1 MSEKVN
7 NDEPLKA
14 LLLQRFLAF
23 IIDMFLILIV
33 ASLISTPFVD
43 TERLEKIE
51 KQEFETLEKFQ
62 NEEIDAK
69 TYIDTYSSLY
79 YKSKRESGLVSIITI
94 FLEVVYFV
102 VYQTYKKGQT
112 IGKKLMKIKVVSD
125 DGELSSNQMIYRAF
139 IANFIIFSLISF
151 AFMLFG
157 PKDIFFYVSIV
168 FECIQFLILL
178 ISAIMIMKSEN
189 GKAIHDRLAHTTVIR
204 V

>member
-23 IIDMFLILIV
+23 VIDMFLILIV

-94 FLEVVYFV
+94 FLEVAYFV
-102 VYQTYKKGQT
+102 VYQIYKKGQT

-125 DGELSSNQMIYRAF
+125 DGELSSNQMIYRSF
-139 IANFIIFSLISF
+139 IANFIIFSLLSF
-151 AFMLFG
+151 VFMLFG
-157 PKDIFFYVSIV
+157 PKDIFFHVSIV